1 MTRKL
6 LGLAVGA
13 LLCAGVSSAASFFE
27 SCPPGGSTSG
37 SASGA
42 PIPPANGNGVC
53 AAWTV
58 PTGMT
63 LSSVVVTIAGD
74 YSLGAGPGTGVTNT
88 LNWTYTLTDQGGGN
102 ISAAGFNG
110 SSTEQVLGNS
120 GSTNYTFTGA
130 GCAQAG
136 TSQQEQCT
144 TGVFFTSGIVDSFAV
159 TAAGTWGI
167 NSQGLLSS
175 GSENF
180 AISVTFNYSPT
191 ASVPE
196 PASLLMIGSGL
207 IGLGV
212 FARRKRNKA

>member
-27 SCPPGGSTSG
+27 TCPPGGSTSG

-42 PIPPANGNGVC
+42 PTPPASGNGVC
-53 AAWTV
+53 AAWTI

-63 LSSVVVTIAGD
+63 LSSVVVQIAGD
-74 YSLGAGPGTGVTNT
+74 YSLGNGPASGTTNT
-88 LNWTYTLTDQGGGN
+88 LNWTYTLTDQGGGS
-102 ISAAGFNG
+102 IAAAFNG

-120 GSTNYTFTGA
+120 SSSSYTFTGT
-130 GCAQAG
+130 GCSEVLASD
-136 TSQQEQCT
+136 TETCT
-144 TGVFFTSGIVDSFAV
+144 TSTFLTSGVVDSFSV
-159 TAAGTWGI
+159 TALGSWGAT
-167 NSQGLLSS
+167 SFGLLSS
-175 GSENF
+175 GNENF
-180 AISVTFNYSPT
+180 AISVTFNYVPT